1 MTICTKLGYPDDTR
15 EPTLTGDRLAERDR
29 IITALTGVDTLI
41 QQACTDGMAEKVG
54 DLSLDFAKQVKML
67 LYRGSALL
75 KELSTLAGLPIIYDK
90 YTQTALWVPVTFDK
104 WVVEK
109 IGTDLLQDRW
119 LQQYIEMNQVNNT
132 APGGKKRHSIRS
144 L

>member
-1 MTICTKLGYPDDTR
+1 MT
-15 EPTLTGDRLAERDR
+15 
-29 IITALTGVDTLI
+29 
-41 QQACTDGMAEKVG
+41 
-54 DLSLDFAKQVKML
+54 
-67 LYRGSALL
+67 
-75 KELSTLAGLPIIYDK
+75 K

-119 LQQYIEMNQVNNT
+119 LQQYVEMNQVNNT